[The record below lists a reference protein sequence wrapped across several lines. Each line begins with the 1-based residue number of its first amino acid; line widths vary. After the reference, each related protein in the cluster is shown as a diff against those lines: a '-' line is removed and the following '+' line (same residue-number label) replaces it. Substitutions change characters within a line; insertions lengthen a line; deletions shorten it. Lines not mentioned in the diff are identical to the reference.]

1 MFIPPMHPPT
11 RFPTQSAPEEAS
23 RGASPRCAWLRP
35 TSTPPRSATIIN
47 DGGPSWL
54 YLLVLLFMLER
65 VQVPLDWTGQ
75 PAPTAQV
82 EGSRVPETCLLM
94 GAK

>member
-1 MFIPPMHPPT
+1 M
-11 RFPTQSAPEEAS
+11 RLAAPYLYAAAICNDHQ
-23 RGASPRCAWLRP
+23 RQ
-35 TSTPPRSATIIN
+35 RSQLALPV
-47 DGGPSWL
+47 GPA
-54 YLLVLLFMLER
+54 VHLER